1 VRKGLK
7 PLLKTLPI
15 ILVVF
20 SIFHAGAAQEKTIA
34 TAMPFN
40 PQPYRVGERLTYDVS
55 FSQFVSAAH
64 VELLVAARGT
74 FFGRDGIE
82 LRAHAETAGLINV
95 ALFAINND
103 YTTYVDPASGL
114 PYRAEQFIR
123 QAGRTSDSSSDYNQ
137 PAGTGAI
144 PSRPRTGEFTGTYDL
159 LSAIYRVRAMPLT
172 EGSSYFITVRNE
184 GEVYQAELKV
194 TGRQL
199 VKTKVGS
206 FNALMTRLNVT
217 HSSLNDYGI
226 RIYFSDDE
234 RHVPVL
240 ITGKLHAGEIR
251 AELAGSEMA
260 APVKP
265 AAQPT
270 PNVVIPPKFITVQP
284 PQPDSLRA
292 SLPFKVGEQ
301 LNYQIYMPNVAQ
313 PVGTVLFEV
322 RAHGRYF
329 DHDGLLL
336 SAKAETAPAGSR
348 LFIVNDQVTSYV
360 DPTTLL
366 PFRTEFAM
374 VEGARRTNHI
384 YAVDQDRGSAT
395 IDNNRRIE
403 IPVGTH
409 DLISL
414 LYAARTFELSPPKR
428 NAISVLLDDRP
439 ITLFISS
446 LRRETIDLGGQKV
459 PAVQLSLTTDDP
471 QSDKYQLRAW
481 VSDDVRR
488 LPLRFTT
495 VTPLGLLRAD
505 LVIIPATSQ

>member
-15 ILVVF
+15 ILAVF
-20 SIFHAGAAQEKTIA
+20 SIFHAVTAQQKTIE
-34 TAMPFN
+34 TAIPFD

-64 VELLVAARGT
+64 VELLVAARDT

-82 LRAHAETAGLINV
+82 LHAHAETTGLINV

-103 YTTYVDPASGL
+103 YITYVDPTSGL
-114 PYRAEQFIR
+114 PYRAQQVIR
-123 QAGRTSDSSSDYNQ
+123 QAGRTSDTSSDYNQ
-137 PAGTGAI
+137 PAGIDAI
-144 PSRPRTGEFTGTYDL
+144 PPKVRTGEFPGTYDL

-172 EGSSYFITVRNE
+172 EGSSYFITVRDE
-184 GEVYQAELKV
+184 GEVYQAEIKV
-194 TGRQL
+194 TGREL
-199 VKTKVGS
+199 VKTKVGT
-206 FNALMTRLNVT
+206 FNALVTRLNVI

-240 ITGKLHAGEIR
+240 ITGKLRAGEIR
-251 AELAGSEMA
+251 AELAGSEIT

-265 AAQPT
+265 VAQPS
-270 PNVVIPPKFITVQP
+270 PNVVMPPKSITVP
-284 PQPDSLRA
+284 PAQPDSLRA

-301 LNYQIYMPNVAQ
+301 LNYRIYMPGVTE

-322 RAHGRYF
+322 RAHSRYF
-329 DHDGLLL
+329 DHDGIMLL
-336 SAKAETAPAGSR
+336 AKAETAPAGSR
-348 LFIVNDQVTSYV
+348 LFVVNDQVTSYV

-384 YAVDQDRGSAT
+384 YTVDQDRGSAVV
-395 IDNNRRIE
+395 DSNRRIE

-439 ITLFISS
+439 ITLFITS

-481 VSDDVRR
+481 VSDDIRR

-495 VTPLGLLRAD
+495 VTPLGVLRAD

>member
-1 VRKGLK
+1 MK

-15 ILVVF
+15 ILAVF
-20 SIFHAGAAQEKTIA
+20 SIFHAA
-34 TAMPFN
+34 TAQQKPDATAAMAFN

-64 VELLVAARGT
+64 VELFVAARGT

-82 LRAHAETAGLINV
+82 LRAHAETTGLINV

-114 PYRAEQFIR
+114 PYRAQQFIR

-137 PAGTGAI
+137 PAGTDAI
-144 PSRPRTGEFTGTYDL
+144 PSKPRTGEFPGTYDL
-159 LSAIYRVRAMPLT
+159 LSAIYRVRAMPLI
-172 EGSSYFITVRNE
+172 EGSSYFITVRND

-206 FNALMTRLNVT
+206 FNALMTRLSVS

-240 ITGKLHAGEIR
+240 ITGKLHGNEIR
-251 AELAGSEMA
+251 AELAGSEMT
-260 APVKP
+260 VP
-265 AAQPT
+265 ASPAVQPT
-270 PNVVIPPKFITVQP
+270 PNVVIPPKSITVQP
-284 PQPDSLRA
+284 AQPDSLRA

-301 LNYQIYMPNVAQ
+301 LNYRIYMPGVSQ

-322 RAHGRYF
+322 RAHSRYF

-336 SAKAETAPAGSR
+336 SAKAETAPAGSQ
-348 LFIVNDQVTSYV
+348 LFVVNDQVTSYV

-384 YAVDQDRGSAT
+384 YTVDQDHGSAT

-439 ITLFISS
+439 ITLFITS

-481 VSDDVRR
+481 VSDDIRR